1 MPGERFVKTQ
11 QQASTRRR
19 GNGDAPVVE
28 CEQRAVRVKMHGGL
42 GHRSAAPVHSVLDV
56 DSLRRYVLAPC
67 VQRTVA

>member
-1 MPGERFVKTQ
+1 MPSERFVKTQ

-28 CEQRAVRVKMHGGL
+28 RAQRAVWVKMHGGL
-42 GHRSAAPVHSVLDV
+42 GRRGAVPVHSILDV
-56 DSLRRYVLAPC
+56 DSLRRYVPASC